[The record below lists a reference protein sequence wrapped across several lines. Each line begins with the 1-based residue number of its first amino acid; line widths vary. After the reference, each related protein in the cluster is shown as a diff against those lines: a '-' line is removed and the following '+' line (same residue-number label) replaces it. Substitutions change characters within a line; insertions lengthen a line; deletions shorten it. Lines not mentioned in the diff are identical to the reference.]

1 MYIPRHAQPA
11 PNAILH
17 QPPRQPA
24 YLPARRPRE
33 KEKKR
38 KEKKRKEKKR
48 HSTTQQPAGRGRQRH
63 RHRHR
68 QRRPACIC
76 VCICICICTSY
87 RTSSTPRRR
96 ARRRKTRPNYP
107 THPCQP
113 PVLASPRR
121 TGCWPDRARGVHAD
135 RQTCS
140 FVATA
145 GRSVGFAGCALF
157 SSALPWK
164 CETCFWLAPELFQAC
179 LRRSWRD
186 ARCSL
191 ACRKLG

>member
-87 RTSSTPRRR
+87 RTSSTPRRC
-96 ARRRKTRPNYP
+96 ARRETRPNHP
-107 THPCQP
+107 IHPCRP
-113 PVLASPRR
+113 PVLANPRR

-164 CETCFWLAPELFQAC
+164 CETCFWLAPELLQAC

>member
-1 MYIPRHAQPA
+1 
-11 PNAILH
+11 
-17 QPPRQPA
+17 
-24 YLPARRPRE
+24 
-33 KEKKR
+33 
-38 KEKKRKEKKR
+38 
-48 HSTTQQPAGRGRQRH
+48 
-63 RHRHR
+63 
-68 QRRPACIC
+68 
-76 VCICICICTSY
+76 
-87 RTSSTPRRR
+87 
-96 ARRRKTRPNYP
+96 
-107 THPCQP
+107 
-113 PVLASPRR
+113 
-121 TGCWPDRARGVHAD
+121 VHAD